1 MPRSRHAALIAT
13 GLALSAP
20 AALAQAPAEQNIPLP
35 GLRAPAEI
43 VVDRWGIPHIT
54 AASQDDAFFVQ
65 GFNAARDRLWQIDL
79 WRRRG
84 LGRLS
89 EVLGPQYVDQDRA
102 ARLFLY
108 RGDMRT
114 EWLAY
119 GNDAQRIATRF
130 AEGINAYVRW
140 AKADPQRLPPEFRL
154 GNYEPAEWAPEDIL
168 RIRSHGLTRNVVSE
182 VQRSEMLCQGTPE
195 MDTIRRSISPPWR
208 PQRPEGLD
216 PCSIPADVLRD
227 FQLATQEVRFARPG
241 QRAEAAPAD
250 WDTSTIGSNNWA
262 VAPSRTA
269 TGRPI
274 LANDPHR
281 AHGTPSLRYVVHINA
296 PGMNVIGAGEPALP
310 GISIGHNGTVAF
322 GLTIFAMDQEDLYVY
337 ETDPADPDTYR
348 YRGRNAPMDVV
359 TEEIRVRGEDAPRR
373 VTLKFTRH
381 GPVVR
386 EDPANRRAYAVRTV
400 WLEPGTA
407 PYFGSID
414 YARARNI
421 DEFLAAMDRWGAPS
435 ENQVYA
441 DTSGT
446 IAWVPGGL
454 MPIRRNWDGLLPV
467 PGDGRYEWEGFMTR
481 DRFPVEVNPQ
491 RGFVASSNENNLPEG
506 YPIDRWRIG
515 FEWSDPSRA
524 ERSREVLNGQQRHTV
539 EDSERLQMDVVSR
552 HGLRLARVLQS
563 VPVDDDAL
571 REAIRW
577 LAAWDGA
584 LTESSPQAALSEL
597 WFTRHLRPMLI
608 ALRVPEP
615 LRRAVGPGDPTTAV
629 ELMERPDARLGADPV
644 AARNALMLDSLRAAL
659 ADATQRMGADR
670 NAWAWGKLHHAQF
683 DHAMAP
689 LMDDAMRRQTQV
701 GPMPK
706 AGSAFAVSASTYR
719 ASDFRLTAGASFRMV
734 VDVGNWD
741 ASRVINTPGQS
752 GDPRSPHYADLF
764 ERWRTGQYVPLLYSR
779 EAIERE
785 ATHRIRLTP
794 SN

>member
-1 MPRSRHAALIAT
+1 LLAALI
-13 GLALSAP
+13 GLTASP
-20 AALAQAPAEQNIPLP
+20 ALAQPAEQSIAVP

-84 LGRLS
+84 LGQLS
-89 EVLGPQYVDQDRA
+89 EVFGPSHVEQDRA

-130 AEGINAYVRW
+130 VEGINAYVRW
-140 AKADPQRLPPEFRL
+140 AKADPARLPPEFRL
-154 GNYEPAEWAPEDIL
+154 GNYEPAEWAPEDVV
-168 RIRSHGLTRNVVSE
+168 RIRSHGLTRNVQSE
-182 VQRSEMLCQGTPE
+182 VQRAQVLCQSTPE
-195 MDTIRRSISPPWR
+195 VDTIRRSIAPAWTV
-208 PQRPEGLD
+208 QRPEGLD

-227 FQLATQEVRFARPG
+227 FELATRGVTFTRPG
-241 QRAEAAPAD
+241 QRAEAPEPPEAG
-250 WDTSTIGSNNWA
+250 TIGSNNWV
-262 VAPSRTA
+262 VAPSRSS

-281 AHGTPSLRYVVHINA
+281 AHGTPSLRYIVHLEA

-310 GISIGHNGTVAF
+310 GISIGHNGTIAF

-348 YRGRNAPMDVV
+348 YRGRNAPMEVV
-359 TEEIRVRGEDAPRR
+359 TEEIRVRGEAPRR

-386 EDPANRRAYAVRTV
+386 EDAANRRAYAVRTV

-414 YARARNI
+414 YARARNV

-454 MPIRRNWDGLLPV
+454 MPIRRDWDGLLPV

-481 DRFPVEVNPQ
+481 DQFPVEVNPA
-491 RGFVASSNENNLPEG
+491 RGFAASSNEMNLPEG
-506 YPIDRWRIG
+506 YPIDRRRIG

-524 ERSREVLNGQQRHTV
+524 ERSREVLAGQPRHTP
-539 EDSERLQMDVVSR
+539 EDSQRLQMDVVSR

-563 VPVDDDAL
+563 IPVDDEGL
-571 REAIRW
+571 RQAIAW
-577 LAAWDGA
+577 LGQWDGA
-584 LTESSPQAALSEL
+584 LTENSAQGALSEL
-597 WFTRHLRPMLI
+597 WFTRHLRPAII
-608 ALRVPEP
+608 ARAVPEP
-615 LRRAVGPGDPTTAV
+615 LRRVVGAGDPTTAV

-644 AARNALMLDSLRAAL
+644 AARNAVMLETLRAAL
-659 ADATQRMGADR
+659 ADATQRLGPDR
-670 NAWAWGKLHHAQF
+670 NAWAWGRLHHAQF

-689 LMDDAMRRQTQV
+689 LMDDALRRQTQV
-701 GPMPK
+701 GPAPK
-706 AGSAFAVSASTYR
+706 AGSGFVVSASTYR

-741 ASRVINTPGQS
+741 ASRVINSPGQS

-764 ERWRTGQYVPLLYSR
+764 EQWRTGQYVPLLYSR
-779 EAIERE
+779 EAIARE
-785 ATHRIRLTP
+785 ATQRIRLTP